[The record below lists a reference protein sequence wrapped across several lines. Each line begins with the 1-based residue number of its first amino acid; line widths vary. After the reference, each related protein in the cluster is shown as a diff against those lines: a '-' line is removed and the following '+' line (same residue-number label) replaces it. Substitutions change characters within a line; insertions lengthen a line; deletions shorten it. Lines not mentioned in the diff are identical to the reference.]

1 MIGLQSWLGHT
12 DLRFP
17 IRRLQNIATTCGIL
31 IIVIIVVIVIIVT
44 VIIIVTAIIAIVK
57 QSTLLC
63 HLSNAR
69 IKTNDK
75 KIHQFKFLELC
86 IQI

>member
-17 IRRLQNIATTCGIL
+17 IRRLQNIATTCRIL
-31 IIVIIVVIVIIVT
+31 IIVVLVIVFIVAIAIIVVIVIIVT

-57 QSTLLC
+57 PSTLLC
-63 HLSNAR
+63 YLSNA
-69 IKTNDK
+69 
-75 KIHQFKFLELC
+75 
-86 IQI
+86 